1 MQMRQRKQKQPKIRH
16 QLSQAELNVLLKI
29 LSPASSRLQ
38 EALGHLRQDEKDF
51 YKLSDKDTLLGETY
65 FEALNRTRSEI
76 TRLKAMN
83 KRMSTIL
90 FKLKSQR

>member
-1 MQMRQRKQKQPKIRH
+1 MNMRQRKQKQVKIRH

-38 EALGHLRQDEKDF
+38 EALGYLREDEKEY
-51 YKLSDKDTLLGETY
+51 YKLSDKDAILGQVY